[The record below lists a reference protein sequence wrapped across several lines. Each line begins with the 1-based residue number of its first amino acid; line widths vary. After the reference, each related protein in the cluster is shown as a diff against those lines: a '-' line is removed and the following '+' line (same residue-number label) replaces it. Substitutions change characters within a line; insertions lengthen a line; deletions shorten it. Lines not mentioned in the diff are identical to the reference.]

1 MQSVVRVSQSRA
13 IDSKFG
19 THDLSRVQFDGRA
32 TSPPQTRKH
41 PLRIEM
47 RVSPGDALSP

>member
-1 MQSVVRVSQSRA
+1 
-13 IDSKFG
+13 
-19 THDLSRVQFDGRA
+19 VQFDEPA

-47 RVSPGDALSP
+47 RVSPGDALSPDKSQRDGLALIA